1 MMIYKS
7 PIKIDNVEETRNELS
22 KSAGVIVF
30 GTGNV
35 GLIALNSLKNQN
47 IDVICLSDNNISR
60 WGDVINGCKI
70 IPPEELKST
79 ENKTPILI
87 ANNLNFT
94 YIRRQL
100 RDLGLTNVYDC
111 DFIFSKLDVDIK
123 ECNLTWT
130 EANLKKEIDLYMYSL
145 SAWKEKETSLKV
157 KNIDLVLTEKCSLKC
172 KDCSN
177 LMQFYAKPV
186 DEDYDLLIPSI
197 NNFMNTVDY
206 VHEIRLIGGEPLLY
220 KKIDHV
226 INHLL
231 SLKNFGKIIINTNGT
246 IVLKGD
252 KMKVFQNDKIFF
264 DISNYGK
271 LSRNL
276 DKLLQELTRLNIAHN
291 YRTQTSWQ
299 DAGRIV
305 KTNRT
310 DEENK
315 EIFGNCCQNQGLSIL
330 HGKLYLC
337 PFSANATNL
346 KGIPYAKKDIVD
358 LNIDDKK
365 ELKRQI
371 SELYFNAEFLEACRA
386 CKGRHSNVDTVPVA
400 VQTKVP
406 LKYAIVS

>member
-371 SELYFNAEFLEACRA
+371 SELYFNTEFLEACRA

>member
-337 PFSANATNL
+337 PFSANAINL

>member
-1 MMIYKS
+1 MIYKS
-7 PIKIDNVEETRNELS
+7 PIKIHSVEKTKNELS
-22 KSAGVIVF
+22 KSSGVIVF

-35 GLIALNSLKNQN
+35 GLIVLNSLKNQN
-47 IDVICLSDNNISR
+47 IDVICLSDNNSSR
-60 WGDVINGCKI
+60 WGEVINGCKVVS
-70 IPPEELKST
+70 PEELKST
-79 ENKTPILI
+79 KNKTPILI

-111 DFIFSKLDVDIK
+111 DFIFSDLNVDVK

-130 EANLKKEIDLYMYSL
+130 EANLEKEIDLYMYSL

-186 DEDYDLLIPSI
+186 DEDYELLIPSI

-220 KKIDHV
+220 KKIDRV

-231 SLKNFGKIIINTNGT
+231 SFKNFGKIIVNTNGT

-252 KMKVFQNDKIFF
+252 KMNVFQNDKIFF
-264 DISNYGK
+264 DISDYGK

-276 DKLLQELTRLNIAHN
+276 DKLLKELKRLNIAHN
-291 YRTQTSWQ
+291 YRTQKTWQ
-299 DAGRIV
+299 DAGRII

-346 KGIPYAKKDIVD
+346 KGIPYAEKDIVD

-371 SELYFNAEFLEACRA
+371 SDLYFNTEFLEACRG
-386 CKGRHSNVDTVPVA
+386 CKGRHSNVDTVPAA

-406 LKYAIVS
+406 LKYEIVS